1 MSADKY
7 LDYSKE
13 HLDSIL
19 SDLFGNKQPS
29 SKKDAIFIAGS
40 PGAGK
45 SEVAHLLAD
54 SYKNMI
60 VLDTDDFRCLFPD
73 YDGSNSSNFQKAC
86 SWLTEQAFQYLTE
99 KGYSFI
105 YDTTFAVPSTEKKI
119 KRVLKNGYRPVI
131 FYVYQ
136 EPKIAWQFTK
146 DRERVEGRKVP
157 KETFINAFLH
167 ARENVE
173 KVKVRHPETL
183 VHLII
188 KDYQNT
194 IEEVHFDM
202 ENINLILPNNNTRET
217 LEEELYE

>member
-29 SKKDAIFIAGS
+29 SKKDAIFMAGS

-146 DRERVEGRKVP
+146 DRERVEGRKVLKKP
-157 KETFINAFLH
+157 LSMRFYMQ
-167 ARENVE
+167 E
-173 KVKVRHPETL
+173 KMLKKLKFVTQRP
-183 VHLII
+183 
-188 KDYQNT
+188 
-194 IEEVHFDM
+194 
-202 ENINLILPNNNTRET
+202 
-217 LEEELYE
+217 

>member
-29 SKKDAIFIAGS
+29 SKKDAIFMAGS

-73 YDGSNSSNFQKAC
+73 YDGSNSSNFQKAEYRKEDKTC
-86 SWLTEQAFQYLTE
+86 LEEWLQACDFLRISRTENCLA
-99 KGYSFI
+99 
-105 YDTTFAVPSTEKKI
+105 
-119 KRVLKNGYRPVI
+119 
-131 FYVYQ
+131 VYQ
-136 EPKIAWQFTK
+136 
-146 DRERVEGRKVP
+146 R
-157 KETFINAFLH
+157 
-167 ARENVE
+167 
-173 KVKVRHPETL
+173 
-183 VHLII
+183 
-188 KDYQNT
+188 
-194 IEEVHFDM
+194 
-202 ENINLILPNNNTRET
+202 
-217 LEEELYE
+217 